1 MLISKVQK
9 IIGLA
14 AGECKDPAK
23 SIPIAV
29 RNVTWR
35 IIALYI
41 IPITLL
47 ISILPWDEAS
57 LTESVFAAAM
67 HRYGFDY
74 FGYMFA
80 FVILTAAISCSNS
93 GLYGA
98 GRALHGLSKH
108 GMAPKFLGKLN
119 HNGMPQNSIIVSICA
134 CWLVILLYT
143 IDTSETAYTYLLAVS
158 GLQVRWHGFLFA
170 GVNII
175 SVKR

>member
-1 MLISKVQK
+1 MYGLGCGTGEPIGTKVLLGSGGFAPHGYWAIIMTMVIILVNFQGSE

-57 LTESVFAAAM
+57 LTESVFATL
-67 HRYGFDY
+67 R
-74 FGYMFA
+74 
-80 FVILTAAISCSNS
+80 
-93 GLYGA
+93 
-98 GRALHGLSKH
+98 
-108 GMAPKFLGKLN
+108 
-119 HNGMPQNSIIVSICA
+119 
-134 CWLVILLYT
+134 
-143 IDTSETAYTYLLAVS
+143 
-158 GLQVRWHGFLFA
+158 
-170 GVNII
+170 
-175 SVKR
+175 